1 MSGTIEIDDM
11 PDLGI
16 VTDSTKFVGEK
27 AGSGLF
33 SATALH
39 SFIYQGGT
47 FTGQL
52 VVPGTLFVKSDGVGA
67 AAVAAVTLTD
77 SAIVAKSQFYWDNAV
92 SAVTL
97 NSLVSSP
104 ASSLQLTS
112 TGDFSYSGSGNAY
125 KAGGGS
131 WTAVSD
137 ARIKTVEG
145 DYTPGLAE
153 LLQLR
158 PVTYRYRPNCGIT
171 ATATSYVGLIA
182 QEVAAV
188 LPDMVHTT
196 NGIIDGQPVT
206 DLMALDVNELQYVL
220 LNAIKELSA
229 RIDALESAAA

>member
-11 PDLGI
+11 PDLGG
-16 VTDSTKFVGEK
+16 VTDATGFVAEK
-27 AGSGLF
+27 AGSGLIYAI
-33 SATALH
+33 SLRNY
-39 SFIYQGGT
+39 IYQGGT
-47 FTGQL
+47 FTGVL
-52 VVPGTLFVKSDGVGA
+52 NVPGAVHVTATASNGPEVTLMDA
-67 AAVAAVTLTD
+67 AAG
-77 SAIVAKSQFYWDNAV
+77 IKGQFYWDLANQSV
-92 SAVTL
+92 FVTSA
-97 NSLVSSP
+97 
-104 ASSLQLTS
+104 ASVPYSYLQLTPV
-112 TGDFSYSGSGNAY
+112 GDFIYAGSGLAY

-137 ARIKTVEG
+137 ARIKTVDG

-158 PVTYRYRPNCGIT
+158 PVTYRYRPNCGIS

-206 DLMALDVNELQYVL
+206 DLLSLDVNELQYVL

-229 RIDALESAAA
+229 RVEALEAAAA

>member
-11 PDLGI
+11 PDLGG
-16 VTDSTKFVGEK
+16 VTDATQFVGEK

-33 SATALH
+33 SATAVRAYA
-39 SFIYQGGT
+39 FQGGT
-47 FTGQL
+47 FTGQID
-52 VVPGTLFVKSDGVGA
+52 VPGSVYCRA
-67 AAVAAVTLTD
+67 ASVSNNPQFALLDTTG
-77 SAIVAKSQFYWDNAV
+77 IAKAQFYWDQAINSV
-92 SAVTL
+92 
-97 NSLVSSP
+97 SLVNATASP
-104 ASSLQLTS
+104 VVHLQLTA
-112 TGDFSYSGSGNAY
+112 TGDFIFGGSGTAY

-158 PVTYRYRPNCGIT
+158 PVNYRYRPNCGIA

-229 RIDALESAAA
+229 RIDALEGAAA

>member
-11 PDLGI
+11 PDLGS
-16 VTDSTKFVGEK
+16 VTDATKFVGEK

-33 SATALH
+33 TASALRDYVFH
-39 SFIYQGGT
+39 SGY
-47 FTGQL
+47 FTVQIS
-52 VVPGTLFVKSDGVGA
+52 VPGYVAVRAASASDNPAFFLLDEFSSTKAQFSWDRTTNSVQMINNVSTPVGHL
-67 AAVAAVTLTD
+67 TLT
-77 SAIVAKSQFYWDNAV
+77 
-92 SAVTL
+92 
-97 NSLVSSP
+97 P
-104 ASSLQLTS
+104 G
-112 TGDFSYSGSGNAY
+112 GDFLYGGSGNAY

-182 QEVAAV
+182 QEVAPV

-220 LNAIKELSA
+220 LNAIRELSA
-229 RIDALESAAA
+229 RVEALEAAAA

>member
-11 PDLGI
+11 PDLGS
-16 VTDSTKFVGEK
+16 VTDATKFVGEK

-33 SATALH
+33 AAQAVRAYC
-39 SFIYQGGT
+39 FEGGT
-47 FTGQL
+47 FTGQVL
-52 VVPGTLFVKSDGVGA
+52 VDGAVFVRAVGA
-67 AAVAAVTLTD
+67 GNPVFGVVDATD
-77 SAIVAKSQFYWDNAV
+77 VPRGQFFWEQSTNSIKLSSPLSV
-92 SAVTL
+92 PLSFLQL
-97 NSLVSSP
+97 NSV
-104 ASSLQLTS
+104 
-112 TGDFSYSGSGNAY
+112 GDFFFEGSGTAY

-145 DYTPGLAE
+145 DYTPGLTE

-182 QEVAAV
+182 QEVAPV

-220 LNAIKELSA
+220 LNAIRELSA
-229 RIDALESAAA
+229 RVEALEAAAA